1 MRSSHVAG
9 AALELAS
16 QPEKIRAVVRSL
28 RTLLEGDKQEQRE
41 TFAYLKQALDEDRPS
56 NRKLFRR
63 V

>member
-1 MRSSHVAG
+1 MRSNQAAG
-9 AALELAS
+9 EALELAS
-16 QPEKIRAVVRSL
+16 QPETIRAVVRSL

>member
-1 MRSSHVAG
+1 MRSSYAAG
-9 AALELAS
+9 EALELAS